1 METCIANIMISR
13 EVINRDGQ
21 ISALFIQT
29 ENVFKS
35 VQWLLPP
42 VTMKNITKMEV
53 EDIRT
58 IKYWKQLILAVVAL
72 IDEIIMWNRI
82 FHSKMWWS
90 INFRIISI
98 IA

>member
-72 IDEIIMWNRI
+72 IDKIIMWNRI
-82 FHSKMWWS
+82 FHSKMWWR